1 MNITWCTT
9 RHMSNDMCATTQYA
23 LMAGLN
29 KGVFDLEVLGPDI
42 PSKEYAWNHRE
53 FNYKKIKGFNNSS
66 LAKAMLRYLNGSNN
80 PKILIIEWPLIP
92 ILGKYAEKNKI
103 PWVCLDRSP
112 PADSGV
118 FGLLQWK
125 IWKKAWR
132 MVTGSILNA
141 GYCLGG
147 TVVSEAHQKYICSI
161 FKLSENNICILH
173 AGFDQNNFPSQHK
186 KPQPEKELHLVYH
199 GRLDRHR
206 GIMMLP
212 LLLDKLTEENI
223 PARLHLYGEGDCERP
238 LRNLTMSKRN
248 LTLHGKKTHSQ
259 VCRELGQYHIGLL
272 PMPNR
277 LVWTLASPIK
287 RSEYLASNLCII
299 GIDHSGHDLKNL
311 NEASWFR
318 LIPQQGFVQLAF
330 NEIKAMLSENVF
342 QAIGLQPR
350 TYAEQNFDWRIISS
364 LFHDWLLSKCE

>member
-1 MNITWCTT
+1 MRITWCTT
-9 RHMSNDMCATTQYA
+9 RRMSNDMCSTTQYA
-23 LMAGLN
+23 LMSGLN
-29 KGVFDLEVLGPDI
+29 DGVFDLEVLGPDI
-42 PSKEYAWNHRE
+42 PDEEHAWDHIKLD
-53 FNYKKIKGFNNSS
+53 YKKIKGLNSSS
-66 LAKAMLRYLNGSNN
+66 LAKAMLRHLKDSKNHEM
-80 PKILIIEWPLIP
+80 LIIEWPLIP
-92 ILGKYAEKNKI
+92 TLGKYAEKYNI

-112 PADSGV
+112 PADAGI
-118 FGLLQWK
+118 FGKLQWFF
-125 IWKKAWR
+125 WRKAWKI
-132 MVTGSILNA
+132 VSHSLQHGGA
-141 GYCLGG
+141 CLGG
-147 TVVSEAHQKYICSI
+147 TVVSEAHQRFVSSR
-161 FKLSENNICILH
+161 FNISDSSLCILH
-173 AGFDQNNFPSQHK
+173 AGFNRNNFQFKERISDAK
-186 KPQPEKELHLVYH
+186 KEVHLVYH

-223 PARLHLYGEGDCERP
+223 PARLHLYGEGDCEKP
-238 LRNLTMSKRN
+238 LRNISMSKRN